1 MQGQDSFRHMTA
13 LPAPVPAGRPPR
25 GGADA
30 PSSPDSPFGGAD
42 GPFGGPDAPF
52 GAPDGPFAGLA
63 GLAGLGFGALAG
75 FADLDFGAL
84 GFSFGAALA
93 ASGLAGAAVFAPPG
107 VYLGGPGAPLAASAA
122 EDDCAQCGAQMCR
135 GTNDLEYVCGGCGL
149 VVEGDTADPDDDDAP
164 RAAPNTAR
172 LRIVGPKSNQL
183 QPDLYRSSAGNT
195 ATQKKQIYEEY
206 CMYRARY
213 IEAGGQAFPLNACK
227 LASDSYNEVQRQCV
241 KRSQNKK
248 AIMAACFYHA
258 CLEIGFSPTKSEVAA
273 FMQLPSKGI
282 ARGANFVRSLVA
294 DGKMDVDINADPCR
308 PEITTLFAHLGLEG
322 DAYAGL
328 RAAVFDVVQTA
339 DLNHIGTSSI
349 LRSKVAGATFVVLRR
364 CVDRELVPKPM
375 GLQEFCQK
383 CSIRKN
389 TVERF
394 THELEEYHHS
404 YFAQCYAKA
413 QLDTT
418 PPR

>member
-13 LPAPVPAGRPPR
+13 LPAGRPPR

-30 PSSPDSPFGGAD
+30 PSSPDIPDSPFG
-42 GPFGGPDAPF
+42 PFG
-52 GAPDGPFAGLA
+52 PDGPFRGLA
-63 GLAGLGFGALAG
+63 GFAG

-84 GFSFGAALA
+84 GFGFSFGAALA
-93 ASGLAGAAVFAPPG
+93 ASGLTGAAVFAPPG
-107 VYLGGPGAPLAASAA
+107 VYLGGHGALAPETAS
-122 EDDCAQCGAQMCR
+122 DDCAQCGAQMCR

-149 VVEGDTADPDDDDAP
+149 VVEGDTAEPDDDDAP
-164 RAAPNTAR
+164 RATPNTAR

-195 ATQKKQIYEEY
+195 AAVQRKQIYEEY

-227 LASDSYNEVQRQCV
+227 LASDFYNEVQRQCV

-258 CLEIGFSPTKSEVAA
+258 CLEIGFSPTKPEVAA

-282 ARGANFVRSLVA
+282 ARGANFVRALVA

-328 RAAVFDVVQTA
+328 HAAVFDVVQTA
-339 DLNHIGTSSI
+339 DMNHIGTSSI

-364 CVDRELVPKPM
+364 CMDRELVPKPM

-413 QLDTT
+413 RLDTT

>member
-13 LPAPVPAGRPPR
+13 LPAPVPAGRTPR
-25 GGADA
+25 GGVDA
-30 PSSPDSPFGGAD
+30 PSSPDSPFGVPNSLFGGAD
-42 GPFGGPDAPF
+42 GPFR
-52 GAPDGPFAGLA
+52 GLA
-63 GLAGLGFGALAG
+63 GLAGLGFAPLAG

-84 GFSFGAALA
+84 GFGAALA

-107 VYLGGPGAPLAASAA
+107 VYLGGHGAPLAPETAG
-122 EDDCAQCGAQMCR
+122 DDCAQCGAQMCR

-149 VVEGDTADPDDDDAP
+149 VVEGDTAEPDDDDAP

-195 ATQKKQIYEEY
+195 AATQKKQIYEEY

-258 CLEIGFSPTKSEVAA
+258 CLEIGFSPTKPEVAA

-413 QLDTT
+413 RLDTT